1 MVNKK
6 TYLLGLILAGAL
18 LAFPLKADAFGL
30 VVEHVLFTHDE
41 PTKLADIEKNTSE
54 MQLDLH
60 QNLVTQVGATALI
73 RQVLGDT
80 RIMYEKDRLIETLK
94 DYDTIMRSLLFFQ
107 IRDKSL
113 INDEKNKAFKS
124 FYSKL
129 LGGVSAAAMSSGLN
143 SAVMADAWSILSN
156 VLNNPVSPIL
166 QEKGSSTALLSDPT
180 LAGENFKATQFLH
193 AYTTKDRKRIPSAID
208 ETMYTYRQALI
219 NEVATR
225 NFLLGV
231 YARSYLAERAEGN
244 GIGRFLYGNE
254 VILWDGQIDPWEK
267 SLNIVGGLSGAITGT
282 FNSAIINFTSFISDV
297 LEKGVV
303 ETVTDAIT
311 SAVDTAAS
319 IINSLT
325 GRTPA
330 SVSESFVEK
339 THIPS
344 IEEEYKI
351 TTTSGAAIDIRTE
364 SLQDACPTNPL
375 STKAPRDQYME
386 CIWNKFMESKNTNEP
401 VNYTI
406 SSKDKAKNRII
417 ATSIRQMIAINT
429 IMWVR
434 ASLEVSTL
442 ILLSSAQ
449 LEMEAIL
456 AMMGTD
462 WFWIYPPS
470 NTAWGTGK
478 CLSSTDT
485 EDKLDGTGW
494 SQTCMTEQERLWLTP
509 SFDWSEIDLGGA
521 KK

>member
-1 MVNKK
+1 LVNKK
-6 TYLLGLILAGAL
+6 TYLLGLILTAVL
-18 LAFPLKADAFGL
+18 FAFPFKAGAFGL

-41 PTKLADIEKNTSE
+41 PAKLADIEKNTSE

-60 QNLVTQVGATALI
+60 QNLVTQVGATSLI
-73 RQVLGDT
+73 RKTLGDT

-113 INDEKNKAFKS
+113 ISDDKNKAFKS
-124 FYSKL
+124 FYGKL
-129 LGGVSAAAMSSGLN
+129 LGGVSVAAMSSGVN

-156 VLNNPVSPIL
+156 ILNNPISPIL
-166 QEKGSSTALLSDPT
+166 QERGSDTTLLHDPA
-180 LAGENFKATQFLH
+180 LAGDNFKATQFLH
-193 AYTTKDRKRIPSAID
+193 AYTTKDKKRIPSAID
-208 ETMYTYRQALI
+208 ETMFTYRKALI

-254 VILWDGQIDPWEK
+254 VVLWDGQIDPWEK
-267 SLNIVGGLSGAITGT
+267 SLNIVGGLAGAVTGT
-282 FNSAIINFTSFISDV
+282 FENMLHYATSFLSDV
-297 LEKGVV
+297 LEKGLI
-303 ETVTDAIT
+303 ETVSDAIT
-311 SAVDTAAS
+311 SAVDTATS

-325 GRTPA
+325 GKTPA
-330 SVSESFVEK
+330 VTGSGFVEK
-339 THIPS
+339 TPTGS
-344 IEEEYKI
+344 ADFAQI
-351 TTTSGAAIDIRTE
+351 TTPAGVAIDIKSEDLRNV
-364 SLQDACPTNPL
+364 CPINPV

-386 CIWNKFMESKNTNEP
+386 CIWNKFMESKNTNAP

-406 SSKDKAKNRII
+406 TGKEKAERRII
-417 ATSIRQMIAINT
+417 ATSIRQMIAVNT

-456 AMMGTD
+456 AMMSTD

-470 NTAWGTGK
+470 NTAWGAER
-478 CLSSTDT
+478 CPISADS
-485 EDKLDGTGW
+485 EDKVDGTGW

-509 SFDWSEIDLGGA
+509 SFDWTEVDLGGA

>member
-6 TYLLGLILAGAL
+6 TYLLGLILTGAL
-18 LAFPLKADAFGL
+18 FAFPLKAGAFGL
-30 VVEHVLFTHDE
+30 VVEHVLFTYDE
-41 PTKLADIEKNTSE
+41 PTKLVDIEKSTTE
-54 MQLDLH
+54 AQLDLH
-60 QNLVTQVGATALI
+60 QNLVTQVGATTLI
-73 RQVLGDT
+73 RQTLGDN

-107 IRDKSL
+107 IRDKNL
-113 INDEKNKAFKS
+113 INDSKNKAFKS
-124 FYSKL
+124 FYTKL

-166 QEKGSSTALLSDPT
+166 QEKNSNTALLADPT
-180 LAGENFKATQFLH
+180 LAGANFKDTQFLH
-193 AYTTKDRKRIPSAID
+193 AYTTKDKKRVPDAID

-225 NFLLGV
+225 NFLLGI

-244 GIGRFLYGNE
+244 GIGRYLYGNE

-267 SLNIVGGLSGAITGT
+267 SLNIVGGLAGAITGT
-282 FNSAIINFTSFISDV
+282 FESALGAASSLLTDL

-303 ETVTDAIT
+303 GTVAGAIS
-311 SAVDTAAS
+311 SAVDTATS
-319 IINSLT
+319 IINALT
-325 GRTPA
+325 GRAPATAPIDNVARTPIDPPEA
-330 SVSESFVEK
+330 Q
-339 THIPS
+339 
-344 IEEEYKI
+344 I
-351 TTTSGAAIDIRTE
+351 TTLYSGAAMDIKTE
-364 SLQDACPTNPL
+364 SLQDVCQNNPL
-375 STKAPRDQYME
+375 SSKAPRDQYME
-386 CIWNKFMESKNTNEP
+386 CIWNKFIESKNTNMP
-401 VNYTI
+401 VNYTFTG
-406 SSKDKAKNRII
+406 KEKAQNRIV

-462 WFWIYPPS
+462 RFWIYPPS

-478 CLSSTDT
+478 CLATTDI

-509 SFDWSEIDLGGA
+509 SFDWTEVDLGGA
-521 KK
+521 KE

>member
-6 TYLLGLILAGAL
+6 TYLLGLILTGAL

-41 PTKLADIEKNTSE
+41 PTKLADIEKNTTD

-73 RQVLGDT
+73 RQTLGDV

-113 INDEKNKAFKS
+113 ISDEKNKAFKS
-124 FYSKL
+124 FYGKL

-143 SAVMADAWSILSN
+143 SAVMADAWAILSN
-156 VLNNPVSPIL
+156 ILNNPVSPIL
-166 QEKGSSTALLSDPT
+166 QDKDNSGALLSDPT

-267 SLNIVGGLSGAITGT
+267 SLNIVGGLSGAITG
-282 FNSAIINFTSFISDV
+282 NFTSALRTITTFISDA
-297 LEKGVV
+297 LEKGVL
-303 ETVTDAIT
+303 ETVTDAVT

-330 SVSESFVEK
+330 TVSEGLVDN
-339 THIPS
+339 TLIPDG
-344 IEEEYKI
+344 EYHI
-351 TTTSGAAIDIRTE
+351 TTTSGAATDIKSE
-364 SLQDACPTNPL
+364 SLQDICPDNPL
-375 STKAPRDQYME
+375 NPRAPRDRYME
-386 CIWNKFMESKNTNEP
+386 CIWNKFMESKNTNAP
-401 VNYTI
+401 VNYTL
-406 SSKDKAKNRII
+406 SSKDKAERRII
-417 ATSIRQMIAINT
+417 AASIRQMIAINT

-456 AMMGTD
+456 AMMSSD

-470 NTAWGTGK
+470 NTAWGEGK

-509 SFDWSEIDLGGA
+509 SFDWTEIDLGGA
-521 KK
+521 KE